1 MENNNCTIFMEI
13 FICKTKYS
21 IQLIIHMLILERDN
35 SGGFR
40 DEKN

>member
-1 MENNNCTIFMEI
+1 MEI

-21 IQLIIHMLILERDN
+21 IHLIIYMSIIEGDN
-35 SGGFR
+35 SGGFG